1 MFRLPLSIHLP
12 MFGFA
17 AFAFLVVCAV
27 LAIATFL
34 VFRSGAQGETKL
46 GGCAGCAIGFA
57 LLLMAGVAAAM
68 CVAVMLVN
76 TKSELLRHGPVRSLE
91 LDFDHD
97 HEQAAPP
104 GTPRSDSEDMDD
116 DHDKH
121 AAEGEPLHPAHGAP
135 DPDHPVHLKLV
146 VRGDE
151 YPAAISEWVREHSEG
166 DVSVTTRKEGDHT
179 VIDFGLP
186 FSREDLAGF
195 KRDLREAMPG
205 MKLPRGIKVEI
216 KDGDDD

>member
-17 AFAFLVVCAV
+17 AFAFLIVCGV

-34 VFRSGAQGETKL
+34 VFKSGAQGETKL
-46 GGCAGCAIGFA
+46 NGCAGCAIGFA
-57 LLLMAGVAAAM
+57 LLLIAGLAAAM
-68 CVAVMLVN
+68 CGGVMFVN

-97 HEQAAPP
+97 HTEPAPAP
-104 GTPRSDSEDMDD
+104 GAPSSEDMDED
-116 DHDKH
+116 REKH
-121 AAEGEPLHPAHGAP
+121 AEGEPAHPAHAAT
-135 DPDHPVHLKLV
+135 DPQHPVHLRIF

-151 YPAAISEWVREHSEG
+151 YPAAISEWVREHVDG
-166 DVSVTTRKEGDHT
+166 DISVTTRKEGEST
-179 VIDFGLP
+179 VVEFGLP
-186 FSREDLAGF
+186 FTREDLSDF
-195 KRDLREAMPG
+195 KRELREAMPG
-205 MKLPRGIKVEI
+205 MKIPRGIKIEI